1 MLEWVFYTNLGGTAE
16 VTGFCDFLEDKGLFY
31 IQFTNLLQIIQNKS
45 KEEKD
50 VHTGL

>member
-16 VTGFCDFLEDKGLFY
+16 VTGFCPFYSGQRPFLYPIYK
-31 IQFTNLLQIIQNKS
+31 NIQNKS

-50 VHTGL
+50 VHTRL

>member
-1 MLEWVFYTNLGGTAE
+1 MFKWVFYTNLGGTAE
-16 VTGFCDFLEDKGLFY
+16 VTGFCPFLEDKGLFY